1 MPLRSS
7 RSLQRVL
14 FLRPAVDGS
23 RRLERPR
30 ETVIIKSCNQ
40 LANLSSSVL
49 IKPGPVISV
58 LFPLPG
64 PTPLRVP
71 PPLRVLSTLPC
82 PFTLIPDTRP
92 VRRLLSFIPRPTHAK
107 LFLPFRTS
115 SPRRSPLILLSA
127 RRDPAAAIFEHS
139 IRTCGMDGYCIP
151 DPSTGPFS
159 RNWWNSS

>member
-1 MPLRSS
+1 MALRSS

-14 FLRPAVDGS
+14 FLRLAGDGS

-58 LFPLPG
+58 LFPLPDS
-64 PTPLRVP
+64 PLFF
-71 PPLRVLSTLPC
+71 PPLCLLVSLPC

-92 VRRLLSFIPRPTHAK
+92 LRRLLSFIPRPTHVK

-159 RNWWNSS
+159 RN